1 MTDEAIATQ
10 IAPREHAVL
19 EALPWPMAVID
30 ASGTIRYVNRAWP
43 NDIEA
48 LGRSYHDVVTERREL
63 PPSVAAA
70 LRSALAAALGEPGET
85 SVLEFAE
92 AGDPPARWLRARC
105 APLDGGGAVVTIEDV
120 SAQRKRELELALRA
134 DHDPLTGLANR
145 RRFVTEGQRMLALA
159 SRRGWGM
166 ALLFIDL
173 DAFKHINDSAG
184 HTFGD
189 AVLQQVAK
197 RLHGRTRSD
206 DLLARIGGDE
216 FVVLLNDVDGAT
228 SVALARRYRKALHH
242 PPVVPG
248 GKLSVTASIGIAWYP
263 GAAGSLDALLRLAD
277 AAMYRA
283 KAEGSGVVLVDTD
296 PGNA

>member
-1 MTDEAIATQ
+1 MSDEAVA
-10 IAPREHAVL
+10 AVASPHERAVF

-30 ASGTIRYVNRAWP
+30 ASGTICYVNRAWP
-43 NDIEA
+43 NAVEA
-48 LGRSYHDVVTERREL
+48 LGRSYQDVVAGRREL

-70 LRSALAAALGEPGET
+70 LRSALTAALGEAGET
-85 SVLEFAE
+85 AELEFAE
-92 AGDPPARWLRARC
+92 AGDPPARWLRVRC
-105 APLDGGGAVVTIEDV
+105 APVEGGGAVVTIENV

-197 RLHGRTRSD
+197 RLHGRTRTD

-216 FVVLLNDVDGAT
+216 FVVLLNDVDAAT
-228 SVALARRYRKALHH
+228 SLTLARRYRQALHQ

-248 GKLSVTASIGIAWYP
+248 GKLSVAASIGIAWYP
-263 GAAGSLDALLRLAD
+263 GAATSLDALLRLAD

-296 PGNA
+296 PGHA